1 MELKVCRWGC
11 WRDFEHP
18 RGTGALSTASLRV
31 GEGGLPPFSSMRTLR
46 LRVGPRG
53 CVQMAL
59 CEGFLVSP
67 AWTHQG
73 ERTCGLR
80 L

>member
-1 MELKVCRWGC
+1 MELRVCRWGC

-18 RGTGALSTASLRV
+18 RGAALSAASSQV
-31 GEGGLPPFSSMRTLR
+31 GEGGLTPFSSMRTLR
-46 LRVGPRG
+46 LRVGPQG
-53 CVQMAL
+53 CVQMVL

-67 AWTHQG
+67 AWTCQG
-73 ERTCGLR
+73 EQTGGLR